1 MAENQEKTKTF
12 EENFPEVQAD
22 KKYGQ
27 LSQDII
33 NYLIEL
39 EYTHFREYK
48 PVPFCGLLV
57 YPATVRE
64 FEAFSNATGC
74 LTLNKNESIQGIR
87 TSNLGYLFLK
97 MQDPKEGRMWSY
109 RFSNLCEI
117 IFHIKNNGLK
127 CKKCGEVLEFQSPE
141 FQQFIQDAQKYA
153 EYINKKINSSKV
165 QTAETINED
174 IENEEEIPQ
183 PPSLKC
189 PKCGGTDDFV
199 EIIKITQDPT
209 TKEYKLII
217 DGHEISSQDFN
228 KLRQLVLYQNFADY
242 VDDSWVDPSLK
253 KDHDEK
259 MRLEQQR
266 NDVHATIEKKV
277 ICLSVTT
284 SYKVNEIYDMPIRE
298 FTLLLSTVDDLINYK
313 IMRQA
318 VSSGFVSLKKGEKIE
333 HWIYKPDKDMYG
345 DSYKSVDQ
353 IKNEVSNL

>member
-1 MAENQEKTKTF
+1 MAEQVVNKSTLIDESDPVK
-12 EENFPEVQAD
+12 VD

-27 LSQDII
+27 LSQEMIA
-33 NYLIEL
+33 YLTEL
-39 EYTHFREYK
+39 EYVYFREYK
-48 PVPFCGLLV
+48 PVPFCGLTV
-57 YPATVRE
+57 YPVIVRE
-64 FEAFSNATGC
+64 FEVFSNATTC
-74 LTLNKNESIQGIR
+74 LTLNKNETIQGIR
-87 TSNLGYLFLK
+87 TSNLGFLFLK

-109 RFSNLCEI
+109 KFSNLCEI

-127 CKKCGEVLEFQSPE
+127 CKKCGEVLEFNSPE
-141 FQQFIQDAQKYA
+141 FQQFLQEAQKYND
-153 EYINKKINSSKV
+153 YLNKKVSEPKTKV
-165 QTAETINED
+165 EGETNE
-174 IENEEEIPQ
+174 NTNKEEEIPQ

-189 PKCGGTDDFV
+189 PKCGGTDDFM
-199 EIIKITQDPT
+199 EIIKITQDPK

-253 KDHDEK
+253 KDHEEK
-259 MRLEQQR
+259 MRLEQQK

-353 IKNEVSNL
+353 ITNEVSNL

>member
-27 LSQDII
+27 LSQDIV
-33 NYLIEL
+33 NYLTEL

-109 RFSNLCEI
+109 RFSSLCEI

-127 CKKCGEVLEFQSPE
+127 CKKCGEVLEFQSSE

-153 EYINKKINSSKV
+153 EYINKKINSPKV
-165 QTAETINED
+165 QTTEAINEN
-174 IENEEEIPQ
+174 IENKEEIPQ

-189 PKCGGTDDFV
+189 PKCGGTDDFA